1 MLESADD
8 LRCSVAVR
16 MKFWVLFFLDNKNIF
31 RGYLMKRNHR
41 RTSSHGQANK
51 LTNVQQLLKSDCMIR
66 LPSRQG
72 CRKLQNSKKSLLSM
86 KNSQQIFNSFIQSA
100 ASLLAL
106 FSYKKAWVQLSRR
119 EKMFKLTTLLLLEVQ
134 FEETLKEASGTRL

>member
-8 LRCSVAVR
+8 LRCSVAVW
-16 MKFWVLFFLDNKNIF
+16 MKFLGFHFLTKKYVF

-51 LTNVQQLLKSDCMIR
+51 LMNVQQLLKLDCMIR
-66 LPSRQG
+66 LLSRQG
-72 CRKLQNSKKSLLSM
+72 YRKLRSSKKLLLSM
-86 KNSQQIFNSFIQSA
+86 KNSQQIFNFFIRSA

-106 FSYKKAWVQLSRR
+106 FSYKRAWVQLSRR
-119 EKMFKLTTLLLLEVQ
+119 ERVFKRTAVLRLEMQ
-134 FEETLKEASGTRL
+134 FEETLKEASGMQL